1 MTPDP
6 DDSNSKSADLL
17 SALNQMEPLASAIQ
31 ALAKSYQ
38 HQSDIEMVRL
48 WYTDQERSEA
58 IAQLD
63 SARRALDFADGV
75 MDLVVRRRSDQR
87 SFEQY
92 SKARGDEEAAKAFT
106 SEDEA
111 QAHVKACRSALERLK
126 WSHPVVSRL
135 HAQVRGW

>member
-1 MTPDP
+1 MST
-6 DDSNSKSADLL
+6 DSNDLKFEAADVLTVL
-17 SALNQMEPLASAIQ
+17 KPIE
-31 ALAKSYQ
+31 ALATALRDLGTSHRQ
-38 HQSDIEMVRL
+38 QADIATVRL
-48 WYTDQERSEA
+48 WYTDQQRSDV

-75 MDLVVRRRSDQR
+75 MELVVRRRSDQR

-92 SKARGDEEAAKAFT
+92 AQARGEEEAHKAFT
-106 SEDEA
+106 SEEEA
-111 QAHVKACRSALERLK
+111 QAMVKSCRSDLERIK

>member
-1 MTPDP
+1 MSTDS
-6 DDSNSKSADLL
+6 DDLKFEAADV
-17 SALNQMEPLASAIQ
+17 LAVLKPIE
-31 ALAKSYQ
+31 ALATALQDLGASHRQ
-38 HQSDIEMVRL
+38 QADIATVRL
-48 WYTDQERSEA
+48 WYTDQERSEV

-92 SKARGDEEAAKAFT
+92 AQARGDEEAQKAFT
-106 SEDEA
+106 SEEDA
-111 QAHVKACRSALERLK
+111 QAMVKSRRSDLERIK

>member
-1 MTPDP
+1 
-6 DDSNSKSADLL
+6 
-17 SALNQMEPLASAIQ
+17 MEPLASAIKE
-31 ALAKSYQ
+31 LAQSQK
-38 HQSDIEMVRL
+38 HQSDIETVRL
-48 WYTDQERSEA
+48 WYTDQQRSDV

-75 MDLVVRRRSDQR
+75 MELVVRRRSDQR

-92 SKARGDEEAAKAFT
+92 AQARGEV
-106 SEDEA
+106 EA
-111 QAHVKACRSALERLK
+111 QAMVKGRRSDLERIK